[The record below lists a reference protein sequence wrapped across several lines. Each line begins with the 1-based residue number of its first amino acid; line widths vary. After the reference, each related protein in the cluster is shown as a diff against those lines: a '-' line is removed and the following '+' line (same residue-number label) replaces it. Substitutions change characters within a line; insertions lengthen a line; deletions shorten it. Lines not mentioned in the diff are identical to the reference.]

1 MIKPELT
8 VPDSNNALRQSG
20 ITGSGS
26 GCGFLMMGMISVG
39 YKLGVH
45 FVVRI
50 RFVCIPAKNT
60 MKILLLRENYG
71 TAANG

>member
-8 VPDSNNALRQSG
+8 VPDSNNALSQSG
-20 ITGSGS
+20 ITGSGF
-26 GCGFLMMGMISVG
+26 GFLMMGMISVG

-45 FVVRI
+45 FAVRI

-60 MKILLLRENYG
+60 MIVLLLRENYG
-71 TAANG
+71 TAATG